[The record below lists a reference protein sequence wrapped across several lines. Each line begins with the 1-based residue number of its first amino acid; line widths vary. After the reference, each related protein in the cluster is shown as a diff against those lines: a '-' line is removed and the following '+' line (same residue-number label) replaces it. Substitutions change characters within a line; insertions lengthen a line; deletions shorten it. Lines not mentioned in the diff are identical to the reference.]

1 VSVVGWGVENNEEY
15 WIVRNS
21 WGTYW
26 GEWGFFRIKM
36 YSENLGIETDCDF
49 GIPIVDGTENMP
61 FPESYKTTVVYDE

>member
-1 VSVVGWGVENNEEY
+1 VENNEEY

-36 YSENLGIETDCDF
+36 YSENLGIETDCDW
-49 GIPIVDGTENMP
+49 GVPVVASEEM
-61 FPESYKTTVVYDE
+61 PESYTAINA